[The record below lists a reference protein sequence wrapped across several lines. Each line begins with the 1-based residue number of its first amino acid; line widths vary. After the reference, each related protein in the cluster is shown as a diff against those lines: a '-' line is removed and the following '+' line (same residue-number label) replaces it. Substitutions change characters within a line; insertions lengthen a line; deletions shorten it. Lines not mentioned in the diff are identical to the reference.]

1 MLVAAQ
7 RQAEIAAQ
15 RQQILEQILAEIAA
29 RWQQQA
35 EITAPMFAEIAAP
48 QQIAA
53 AVAAQQAAVE
63 AQWQQILAA
72 AVEAQQQMQMVYAD
86 AAFAAQADAFAE
98 RQKAFETQQLVIRVA
113 AQWPA
118 EIAAPMLAEITAAPQ
133 QLLYKQERDR
143 IAAAAAR
150 VLLYHGRENKRPRGI
165 LVAQAAGGCR

>member
-53 AVAAQQAAVE
+53 AVAAQQ
-63 AQWQQILAA
+63 
-72 AVEAQQQMQMVYAD
+72 QMVYVD
-86 AAFAAQADAFAE
+86 AAVAAQADAFAE

-150 VLLYHGRENKRPRGI
+150 ALLYRRRGNKRPRGI
-165 LVAQAAGGCR
+165 VVAPAAEEHS